1 MAHASEP
8 SEWSVLH
15 DVALLYLALAHGTDL
30 DIDPAEQDTMVRRLM
45 EWHPEIGIARAQRI
59 LHEVM
64 LTYLGGHS
72 REMIE
77 AAMGSIKAA
86 LSKEERIAV
95 LNDLADLAT
104 ADGALV
110 PGEVSF
116 IRELARYWEL
126 EDDLR

>member
-1 MAHASEP
+1 MSHASEP
-8 SEWSVLH
+8 SEWSVFH
-15 DVALLYLALAHGTDL
+15 DVALLYLALAHGTDM
-30 DIDPAEQDTMVRRLM
+30 DIDPNEQDTMVRRLT
-45 EWHPEIGIARAQRI
+45 EWHPEIGPARAQRI

-116 IRELARYWEL
+116 IRDLARYWEL

>member
-1 MAHASEP
+1 MAHSSEP
-8 SEWSVLH
+8 SEWSTLH

-30 DIDPAEQDTMVRRLM
+30 EIDPSEQTTMVDRLK
-45 EWHPEIGIARAQRI
+45 EWYPEVGSARAQRI

-72 REMIE
+72 REMVD
-77 AAMGSIKAA
+77 AAMASIKAA
-86 LSKEERIAV
+86 MPKAERIAV
-95 LNDLADLAT
+95 LNDLADVAT

-110 PGEVSF
+110 PGEISF
-116 IRELARYWEL
+116 IRDLARYWEL